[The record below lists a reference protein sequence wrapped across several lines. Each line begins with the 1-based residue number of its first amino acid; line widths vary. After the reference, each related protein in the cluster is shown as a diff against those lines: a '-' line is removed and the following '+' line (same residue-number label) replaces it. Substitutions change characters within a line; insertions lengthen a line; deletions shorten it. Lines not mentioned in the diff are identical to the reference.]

1 MDFNKNDEK
10 DECLLENCQIIQ
22 VHGKQQG
29 RRLDKPGKSVS
40 EESRPEGVHIH
51 IQRTTIQRCL
61 GRLLSTRGV
70 SGRIRVLGTP
80 GGLSC
85 IKTQTLADGSS

>member
-22 VHGKQQG
+22 VHIGQQG

-40 EESRPEGVHIH
+40 EESRPEGV
-51 IQRTTIQRCL
+51 QYNVQCFKD
-61 GRLLSTRGV
+61 V
-70 SGRIRVLGTP
+70 W
-80 GGLSC
+80 
-85 IKTQTLADGSS
+85 DGC